1 MIKFLIPFFLVSI
14 AFSLIY
20 LNFVN
25 ANVQGGLLFSIFV
38 VIAMVERIW
47 ETFFTPKDKNV
58 LKFRGDWTLLATTSS
73 YFIVSLIMIFG
84 FFSSVSK
91 NYFFVVLGLVI
102 FLGSFLI
109 RWWSMKSLKNEWT
122 IHLNDSKN
130 KNPVLIRTGPYKYI
144 RHPIYLTA
152 ILDLIGLAFISNF
165 YFGIIIIALINVPLF
180 VWRSLYEEKINMA
193 KFSEKYALYKKE
205 TSFMIPWKLLNTK

>member
-84 FFSSVSK
+84 FFACC
-91 NYFFVVLGLVI
+91 
-102 FLGSFLI
+102 
-109 RWWSMKSLKNEWT
+109 SL
-122 IHLNDSKN
+122 
-130 KNPVLIRTGPYKYI
+130 
-144 RHPIYLTA
+144 
-152 ILDLIGLAFISNF
+152 
-165 YFGIIIIALINVPLF
+165 
-180 VWRSLYEEKINMA
+180 
-193 KFSEKYALYKKE
+193 
-205 TSFMIPWKLLNTK
+205 

>member
-180 VWRSLYEEKINMA
+180 VWRSLYEEKINMK
-193 KFSEKYALYKKE
+193 KFGEEYTLYKKE

>member
-1 MIKFLIPFFLVSI
+1 MIKFLIPFFLLSI

-25 ANVQGGLLFSIFV
+25 TNVQGGLLFSIFV
-38 VIAMVERIW
+38 VIVMIERVW
-47 ETFFTPKDKNV
+47 ETFLTPKDKNV
-58 LKFRGDWTLLATTSS
+58 LKFRGDWTLLATTVS

-91 NYFFVVLGLVI
+91 NYFFAMFGLLV
-102 FLGSFLI
+102 FFSSFII

-122 IHLNDSKN
+122 IHLNDNRN
-130 KNPVLIRTGPYKYI
+130 KKPVLIKTGPYKYI

-152 ILDLIGLAFISNF
+152 IFDLIGLAFISNF

-180 VWRSLYEEKINMA
+180 VWRSLYEEKINMK
-193 KFSEKYALYKKE
+193 KFGEEYTLYKKE